1 MLERLDP
8 DPEFWEGTG
17 ARFDDSPKAWEV
29 GWESW
34 EFMDSDGLEL
44 RDVGLRNLGMRL
56 AGFSKATFTTTK

>member
-17 ARFDDSPKAWEV
+17 ARFDELGKLV
-29 GWESW
+29 GI
-34 EFMDSDGLEL
+34 MDSDGLEL
-44 RDVGLRNLGMRL
+44 RDVGLRNLGMRP

>member
-34 EFMDSDGLEL
+34 ESW
-44 RDVGLRNLGMRL
+44 LGSWIRM
-56 AGFSKATFTTTK
+56 GWN

>member
-17 ARFDDSPKAWEV
+17 ARFDDSPKAGKV
-29 GWESW
+29 GWDHGFGWVGIEGRW
-34 EFMDSDGLEL
+34 AAEF
-44 RDVGLRNLGMRL
+44 GMRL